1 MFQCV
6 GAPIVVSMPHFLNA
20 DPSMLYK
27 IQSGLNPN
35 ASEHAVYI
43 DFETVWQKE
52 RTQSSRW

>member
-43 DFETVWQKE
+43 DFETV
-52 RTQSSRW
+52 